1 MTKFI
6 HDNKQYLLDER
17 QKYGKTK
24 IDRFIDEYLKK
35 EAFFQNKKALEQNI
49 IYGGFTANPAD
60 ILSINNANNI
70 IMNYHLMNN
79 AFMTGAISLMNYFP
93 VDNSYYNNS
102 QPQNLQPFYQV
113 DPATMNGFPEGEK
126 KEEQKSI
133 DSIESAAS
141 KEENNK
147 IMNDNAPKDP
157 RLKNKN

>member
-1 MTKFI
+1 
-6 HDNKQYLLDER
+6 
-17 QKYGKTK
+17 
-24 IDRFIDEYLKK
+24 
-35 EAFFQNKKALEQNI
+35 
-49 IYGGFTANPAD
+49 
-60 ILSINNANNI
+60 
-70 IMNYHLMNN
+70 
-79 AFMTGAISLMNYFP
+79 MNYFP